1 MKDFIPVN
9 TPLLNGNEKKYLN
22 ECIDSGWI
30 SSEGPFVE
38 RLESE
43 LSHAVDRKYG
53 IAVSSGTAALD
64 IAIAALK
71 IKKGDEVILPS
82 HTIIS
87 CILAIIKSGATP
99 VLIDSE
105 LTTWNMDVNLIE
117 GKITKNTKAIMA
129 VHVYGH
135 PADMD
140 KILELATK
148 YNLFVIEDAA
158 QMLGQT
164 YKEKPCGSFGDIS
177 TFSFYPNKQITTGEG
192 GMCVVNDERLAES
205 CRSFRNLCFNNN
217 QRFVHYESG
226 WNYRMTNMQ
235 AAVGVAQLEKLEV
248 HVRKKREIAETY
260 RKMIKFNSFINMSL
274 KYTSY
279 SENIYWVVGMIISDN
294 HKYSAQEAMEYLTN
308 QGIGVRPFFYPL
320 ELQPIFSDDAF
331 SKGNRNLNSMKLY
344 NQGFYIP
351 SGLGITSNQISYVA
365 SKVNNMIEKF
375 LK

>member
-1 MKDFIPVN
+1 MKDFIPIN

-22 ECIDSGWI
+22 ECIDTGWI

-38 RLESE
+38 RFESE
-43 LSHAVDRKYG
+43 LSHSVDRKYG

-64 IAIAALK
+64 VAIAALK

-87 CILAIIKSGATP
+87 CILAVIKSGATP

-105 LTTWNMDVNLIE
+105 LTTWNMDVMLIE
-117 GKITKNTKAIMA
+117 GRITKNTKAIMA

-135 PADMD
+135 PVDMD
-140 KILELATK
+140 KILELAKK

-164 YKEKPCGSFGDIS
+164 YKGKPCGSFGDIS

-192 GMCVVNDERLAES
+192 GMCVVNDKELAKS

-226 WNYRMTNMQ
+226 WNYRMTNIQ
-235 AAVGVAQLEKLEV
+235 AALGVAQLEKLEM
-248 HVRKKREIAETY
+248 HVCKKREIAKIY

-274 KYTSY
+274 EYTAY
-279 SENIYWVVGMIISDN
+279 SENIYWVVGLIISDN
-294 HKYSAQEAMEYLTN
+294 CKYSAQEAMEYLTN

-320 ELQPIFSDDAF
+320 ELQPVFSNHVF
-331 SKGNRNLNSMKLY
+331 SKENQNLNSLKLY
-344 NQGFYIP
+344 NKGFYIP
-351 SGLGITSNQISYVA
+351 SGLGITIDQITHVA
-365 SKVNNMIEKF
+365 SKVNSMIEKF